1 MTTIAIL
8 RPTDR
13 QEESEELARKMG
25 FDTVFASPID
35 LKTNDTPEFVTFL
48 QGLEYGDVDIVVLT
62 SSTAVKST
70 FELAQKHGRS
80 EELSRGLRQAQ
91 VIAIGSLT
99 ARAAEKEWIKVDILP
114 EKFTSEGL
122 VHLLAKKGVDG
133 KQAVVLRSDQCS
145 DVLVNGME
153 SSGATVKE
161 IAVYKLTKVKTG
173 RPLLDMFYK
182 GIRGEIDVF
191 AFTSSMS
198 AKSFI
203 DEARKH
209 YSDDEVDDMLD
220 CAVIA
225 AIGEPTKKTL
235 EDMGVRVDIMPEKA
249 TFEDLLQAVENAIR
263 EGTVYSSARS
273 LK

>member
-1 MTTIAIL
+1 LTTIAIL

-13 QEESEELARKMG
+13 MEESVELARQMG

-35 LKTNDTPEFVTFL
+35 LRTNDTPEFVEFL
-48 QGLEYGDVDIVVLT
+48 QGLANGDVDIVILT

-70 FELAQKHGRS
+70 FELAKKHGQV
-80 EELSRGLRQAQ
+80 EELSRGLRQIE
-91 VIAIGSLT
+91 VIAIGPIT
-99 ARAAEKEWIKVDILP
+99 ARTAEAEWIKVETLP

-122 VHLLAKKGVDG
+122 VHLLSKKSMAGRQVTI
-133 KQAVVLRSDQCS
+133 LRSDQGT
-145 DVLVNGME
+145 DVLRKGLGGL
-153 SSGATVKE
+153 GALVQE
-161 IAVYKLTKVKTG
+161 IEVYKLTKVKTG

-182 GIRGEIDVF
+182 GIRGDIDVF

-203 DEARKH
+203 NEARKH
-209 YSDDEVDDMLD
+209 YTDDEVDDMLD
-220 CAVIA
+220 CAMIA

-249 TFEDLLQAVENAIR
+249 TFEDLLVAVKKSIHQ
-263 EGTVYSSARS
+263 
-273 LK
+273 

>member
-1 MTTIAIL
+1 LTTLAIL

-13 QEESEELARKMG
+13 REESVELARKMG

-35 LKTNDTPEFVTFL
+35 LKTNDSPEFEAFL
-48 QGLEYGDVDIVVLT
+48 QGLSLGDVDIVVLT

-70 FELAQKHGRS
+70 FELANKHGQV

-91 VIAIGSLT
+91 VIAIGPVT
-99 ARAAEKEWIKVDILP
+99 ARTAEKEWIKVDTLP
-114 EKFTSEGL
+114 EKFTSDGL
-122 VHLLAKKGVDG
+122 VQLLSEKGIQG
-133 KQAVVLRSDQCS
+133 KQVVILRSDQGS
-145 DVLVNGME
+145 EVLMKGLTG
-153 SSGATVKE
+153 SGATVKE
-161 IAVYKLTKVKTG
+161 ITVYKLTKVKTG

-182 GIRGEIDVF
+182 GVRGEIDVF

-209 YSDDEVDDMLD
+209 YSDEEVDDMLD

-225 AIGEPTKKTL
+225 AIGEPTQKTL
-235 EDMGVRVDIMPEKA
+235 EDMGVRVDITPEKA
-249 TFEDLLQAVENAIR
+249 TFEDLLKAIA
-263 EGTVYSSARS
+263 EG
-273 LK
+273 LKTDH